1 MDYQTEEQRESFP
14 KNQRKT
20 VGLRISFRF
29 HFFIQLRG
37 MINFQ
42 SCDFRLEKKRLKQ
55 KKKKEKKNLRV
66 NGIGKEG
73 KWKRRKKG
81 RKRRKMEM
89 KEEED
94 KQKEEIGDSLKR
106 QV

>member
-55 KKKKEKKNLRV
+55 KKKREKKSSSEWNR
-66 NGIGKEG
+66 E
-73 KWKRRKKG
+73 
-81 RKRRKMEM
+81 RRKME
-89 KEEED
+89 KKKKREEE
-94 KQKEEIGDSLKR
+94 EENGNEGGR
-106 QV
+106 G